1 MKNQKKAEPMP
12 LGGVF
17 TMGKLQKRPASTS
30 KIKYGSDLRDG
41 GGKKK

>member
-1 MKNQKKAEPMP
+1 MKQKPENKMP
-12 LGGVF
+12 LGGVIKIGE
-17 TMGKLQKRPASTS
+17 TQSKPASES